1 MLEGRRL
8 DTIDSTRAIFKFIIN
23 LNERLCLILVQ
34 QNKA

>member
-23 LNERLCLILVQ
+23 ERLCLILVQ